1 MRVAV
6 EDILRWLRRWLR
18 VLRAV
23 RRLGASDASDAQG
36 RSLWYPRAASGPAS
50 SPEAKANPAPC
61 ANLAPVAPIAG
72 ANLPESMSDSP
83 LTTARNYLD
92 LTKPRLLPMVL
103 FTGLPAL
110 AMASG
115 HWPSFSFTL
124 LVMTGIALAAASA
137 NTLNAYIERDKDAL
151 MQRTRSRPLPAGLI
165 PPRSALVFGLGLG
178 VLSTALLAIVS
189 GATAALVGV
198 ASILFYVFVYTIW
211 LKPRSI
217 WNAVIGGAAG
227 AAAPLIADAAV
238 NGTIGLAG
246 WTLFAIVF
254 FWQPPH
260 VWAIALYRKDDY
272 RAAGIPMP
280 PEVIGDEATRKR
292 IVWYTAGLL
301 PVTVAPY
308 FLGLTGPI
316 YLAVA
321 AAMGIWFLY
330 RSWRLFEERTD
341 EAAQGV
347 FRVSLVFL
355 FGVFLALLV
364 DLMVRL

>member
-1 MRVAV
+1 
-6 EDILRWLRRWLR
+6 
-18 VLRAV
+18 
-23 RRLGASDASDAQG
+23 
-36 RSLWYPRAASGPAS
+36 
-50 SPEAKANPAPC
+50 
-61 ANLAPVAPIAG
+61 
-72 ANLPESMSDSP
+72 MSDSV

-103 FTGLPAL
+103 FTGLPVL
-110 AMASG
+110 GMAAG
-115 HWPSFSFTL
+115 GWPNAGFTL

-151 MQRTRSRPLPAGLI
+151 MERTKSRPLPAGLI
-165 PPRSALVFGLGLG
+165 APRAALIFGLALG
-178 VLSTALLAIVS
+178 VLSTLLLLAVS
-189 GATAALVGV
+189 GLPAALVGV
-198 ASILFYVFVYTIW
+198 ASILFYVFVYTVW

-238 NGTIGLAG
+238 NGTIGPAG

-292 IVWYTAGLL
+292 VVWYTAGLL
-301 PVTVAPY
+301 PVTLAPY
-308 FLGLTGPI
+308 FLGLAGPI
-316 YLAVA
+316 YFVVA
-321 AAMGIWFLY
+321 GASGLWFLY
-330 RSWRLFEERTD
+330 RSVRLFQERTD

-355 FGVFLALLV
+355 FAVFLALLV
-364 DLMVRL
+364 DLLVFGAAGG

>member
-1 MRVAV
+1 MLIPA
-6 EDILRWLRRWLR
+6 RWPPDPIR
-18 VLRAV
+18 
-23 RRLGASDASDAQG
+23 
-36 RSLWYPRAASGPAS
+36 
-50 SPEAKANPAPC
+50 PC
-61 ANLAPVAPIAG
+61 ARL
-72 ANLPESMSDSP
+72 ESMSDSA
-83 LTTARNYLD
+83 LTIARNYLD

-103 FTGLPAL
+103 FTGLPVL
-110 AMASG
+110 PMAAG
-115 HWPSFSFTL
+115 GWPNVGFTF

-151 MQRTRSRPLPAGLI
+151 MERTKSRPLPSGLI
-165 PPRSALVFGLGLG
+165 APRAALLFGLALG
-178 VLSTALLAIVS
+178 VLSTVLLYAVS
-189 GATAALVGV
+189 GMPAALVGV
-198 ASILFYVFVYTIW
+198 ASILFYVFVYTVW

-238 NGTIGLAG
+238 NGTIGAAG

-272 RAAGIPMP
+272 KAAGIPMP

-292 IVWYTAGLL
+292 VVWYTAGLL

-308 FLGLTGPI
+308 FLGLAGPI
-316 YLAVA
+316 YFAVA
-321 AAMGIWFLY
+321 AASGVWFLY
-330 RSWRLFEERTD
+330 RSVRLFQERTD

-355 FGVFLALLV
+355 FAVFLALLV
-364 DLMVRL
+364 DLVVFA